1 MLTHTNLVASAR
13 QLRRMLRVSGRDTT
27 LAVVPFFHIMGFMV
41 NLALPL
47 VSGATVVTMPRFD
60 LERFLALIQRK
71 RATFLA
77 VPPPIMA
84 ALAHHPLVEA
94 YDLSS
99 VELLE
104 PVDDEHVAVA
114 VIGRPDAQRGEVP
127 VAVVVHRGEIEGDD
141 LIAWVAERVAPHK
154 RIRAVRFV
162 EAIPKTPSGKVLRQ
176 ILVERDRQSTGVTS
190 S

>member
-1 MLTHTNLVASAR
+1 MSHRDLADLGTHLSPENRDSYVRDADVHLSLWSFRDSNNSPGTLPARGGFVNNAS
-13 QLRRMLRVSGRDTT
+13 
-27 LAVVPFFHIMGFMV
+27 
-41 NLALPL
+41 
-47 VSGATVVTMPRFD
+47 
-60 LERFLALIQRK
+60 
-71 RATFLA
+71 
-77 VPPPIMA
+77 PPPRSRGPDKILPA
-84 ALAHHPLVEA
+84 KGARRITHLSDFWKAL
-94 YDLSS
+94 
-99 VELLE
+99 
-104 PVDDEHVAVA
+104 
-114 VIGRPDAQRGEVP
+114 GEVP